1 MTLQL
6 SAAEAVLKDDYGD
19 EPRDFINNSVFI
31 QSQIETNTDDI
42 TGRRALHAAHT
53 RRSSGVG
60 NRGDNGTLPTAGR
73 QQYANTYIPV
83 RYSYGRIQLTGPTIE
98 AMGTERGSFVRAI
111 DSEMNGMQND
121 VARDRNRQIW
131 GTSNGVIAQ
140 CGTTSSST
148 TLQLAAGTTA
158 VQMAHAWADGGMTI
172 DVGTIA
178 DPDAVAAGLTVTDY
192 DETNL
197 TLTVSSAVTTSGS
210 HYIFRA
216 GNGGASDGS
225 GTYNDGQLEI
235 TGLQTMLST
244 SAVLH
249 GLDPANEPTWKANV
263 YDNSGT
269 PRAINENHVN
279 KAIHE
284 TERKSGKQIKLL
296 VGSDGVS
303 RAVANRLEAIRRNVD
318 NVDLKAGYSG
328 IRWTTPAEGM
338 GRKTDIALCWDR
350 DCPNGTL
357 AGLNTDSMRRYV
369 MRDWTWLDRDG
380 SVWAR
385 VANQGAWEATYACYD
400 EIGYLQRNDQFIIK
414 DITEAN

>member
-148 TLQLAAGTTA
+148 RSLSSSTSFAVFCAISSTCALVWAGVPLASMPITFRSRPSAAKPTSIP
-158 VQMAHAWADGGMTI
+158 AW
-172 DVGTIA
+172 V
-178 DPDAVAAGLTVTDY
+178 DPVTV
-192 DETNL
+192 
-197 TLTVSSAVTTSGS
+197 
-210 HYIFRA
+210 
-216 GNGGASDGS
+216 
-225 GTYNDGQLEI
+225 
-235 TGLQTMLST
+235 QTM
-244 SAVLH
+244 
-249 GLDPANEPTWKANV
+249 
-263 YDNSGT
+263 
-269 PRAINENHVN
+269 I
-279 KAIHE
+279 
-284 TERKSGKQIKLL
+284 
-296 VGSDGVS
+296 
-303 RAVANRLEAIRRNVD
+303 
-318 NVDLKAGYSG
+318 
-328 IRWTTPAEGM
+328 
-338 GRKTDIALCWDR
+338 
-350 DCPNGTL
+350 
-357 AGLNTDSMRRYV
+357 
-369 MRDWTWLDRDG
+369 
-380 SVWAR
+380 
-385 VANQGAWEATYACYD
+385 
-400 EIGYLQRNDQFIIK
+400 
-414 DITEAN
+414 